1 MNWTKIVF
9 IAIILAMVVLGIIFY
24 RPVFSYLI
32 ASLVFAYILDPLVTS
47 LEYRRVPRWLSVLMV
62 YAVIA
67 GVLALFTTRMVPMLI
82 NQGNN
87 LMALFQYSDKP
98 VSEQVLALPFVRSV
112 FEFLQNID
120 KQVPS
125 LGFSAK
131 FVHLIETG
139 NQLLGELPK
148 LLVDNYQTILSMISF
163 VITVPVFSFFMLKDK
178 QALRK
183 GMLSLVPNRFF
194 ELAVILQDKIDET
207 VGRFLRAMLLEVI
220 AVSIMTSVALTIAGV
235 PYAVLIGITA
245 GVANI
250 IPYIGPW
257 MGAALAVLTVLI
269 TGKPLSMM
277 IYAALAM
284 YLVQVLDN
292 NFVYPVV
299 VGKTIRMHPLIV
311 LVTVLAGGWFGGIIW
326 MLFSVP
332 LVYIVYSLVREL
344 YINLKQFRLI

>member
-1 MNWTKIVF
+1 M
-9 IAIILAMVVLGIIFY
+9 
-24 RPVFSYLI
+24 
-32 ASLVFAYILDPLVTS
+32 
-47 LEYRRVPRWLSVLMV
+47 
-62 YAVIA
+62 
-67 GVLALFTTRMVPMLI
+67 
-82 NQGNN
+82 
-87 LMALFQYSDKP
+87 
-98 VSEQVLALPFVRSV
+98 
-112 FEFLQNID
+112 
-120 KQVPS
+120 
-125 LGFSAK
+125 
-131 FVHLIETG
+131 
-139 NQLLGELPK
+139 
-148 LLVDNYQTILSMISF
+148 
-163 VITVPVFSFFMLKDK
+163 
-178 QALRK
+178 
-183 GMLSLVPNRFF
+183 
-194 ELAVILQDKIDET
+194 ILQDKIDET